1 MEYLSTVEQRQ
12 IHEILGDF
20 FRYRLGLRGTE
31 WVSPVEPE
39 VSPDNAEICATLR
52 NLSDHFH
59 AGCHEALEELAERC
73 LLTENLTLRTL
84 ENGFH
89 TSMNELM
96 SERGVS
102 WERIVVAFSYAV
114 ETAARL
120 PAQDP
125 INTVYNWTTAFT
137 ARTLMPWIREN
148 NGWVSW
154 DFDFR
159 LGTFRDCCASFINA
173 FL

>member
-1 MEYLSTVEQRQ
+1 M
-12 IHEILGDF
+12 
-20 FRYRLGLRGTE
+20 
-31 WVSPVEPE
+31 SPVVPE
-39 VSPDNAEICATLR
+39 VSPDNAEICQTLR

-102 WERIVVAFSYAV
+102 WERIVVAFTYAV
-114 ETAARL
+114 ETAVRL
-120 PAQDP
+120 PAPDP
-125 INTVYNWTTAFT
+125 INTVYNWTAAFT

-148 NGWVSW
+148 NGWVS
-154 DFDFR
+154 R
-159 LGTFRDCCASFINA
+159 I
-173 FL
+173 